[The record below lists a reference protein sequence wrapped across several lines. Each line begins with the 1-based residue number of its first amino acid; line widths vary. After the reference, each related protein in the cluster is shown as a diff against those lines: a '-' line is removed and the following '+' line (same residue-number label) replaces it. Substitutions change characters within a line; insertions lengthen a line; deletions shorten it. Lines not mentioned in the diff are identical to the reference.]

1 MMTPSRRNYNEN
13 WLPTFFD
20 DFFDNDWMVRSNA
33 TTPAMNVI
41 ENDNDYKVE
50 IAAPGMNKND
60 FNIHLDQD
68 NNLVISMEKKSEYE
82 EDNKDDK
89 NCKEQHCRYLRCEF
103 SYSKFQ
109 QTLVL
114 PDNVNKD
121 KISAS
126 VNDGVLNI
134 DLPKLK
140 PEDKA
145 KATKVIEIK

>member
-20 DFFDNDWMVRSNA
+20 DFFDNDWMIRSNA
-33 TTPAMNVI
+33 TAPAMNVI
-41 ENDNDYKVE
+41 ENDNDYQVE
-50 IAAPGMNKND
+50 IAAPGMNKDD

-68 NNLVISMEKKSEYE
+68 NNLVISMEKKTEHR
-82 EDNKDDK
+82 EDNKNGENDK
-89 NCKEQHCRYLRCEF
+89 KQHGRYLRCEF

-114 PDNVNKD
+114 PDNVDKD
-121 KISAS
+121 KICAT

-134 DLPKLK
+134 ELPKLK

-145 KATKVIEIK
+145 KAVKVIEIK